1 MKELIR
7 RVLREESNSMLD
19 FINNAPSITYS
30 TNIDGSK
37 IRPEIEDIDDFMW
50 YLIDYVDYPSDFNH
64 KRINQFIITL
74 FRYGLLDDKLKS
86 LMRRWVSR
94 KQSKLYNLWDD
105 EKLTHVS
112 GDDSFGDWLAH
123 VVSLGKELYEKAL
136 KKDISLKEF
145 FVNLNPKESFNYAIP
160 FKDEYD

>member
-19 FINNAPSITYS
+19 FINNAPIITYS

-74 FRYGLLDDKLKS
+74 FRYGLLDT
-86 LMRRWVSR
+86 V
-94 KQSKLYNLWDD
+94 
-105 EKLTHVS
+105 
-112 GDDSFGDWLAH
+112 
-123 VVSLGKELYEKAL
+123 
-136 KKDISLKEF
+136 
-145 FVNLNPKESFNYAIP
+145 
-160 FKDEYD
+160 

>member
-7 RVLREESNSMLD
+7 RVLREESNPMLN

-50 YLIDYVDYPSDFNH
+50 Y
-64 KRINQFIITL
+64 
-74 FRYGLLDDKLKS
+74 LKS